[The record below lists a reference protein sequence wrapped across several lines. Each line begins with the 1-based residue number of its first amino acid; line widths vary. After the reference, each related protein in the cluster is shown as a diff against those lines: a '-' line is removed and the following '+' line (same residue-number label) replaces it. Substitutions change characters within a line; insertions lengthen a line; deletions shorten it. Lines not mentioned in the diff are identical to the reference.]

1 MKRVELYK
9 NLLENIL
16 NQYSGIYKGS
26 DDFADIQDYLEDSN
40 IAQALD
46 KLISTATLRPSLK
59 PLLQTISDFMA
70 DGSVELEAIVHV
82 FGYLKMFQKHSD
94 KKYSRQLSYF
104 DNNLIVVETSTL
116 YKDVSETYSLEC
128 LLFMEMI
135 MTNNDR
141 QKKLLKE
148 LCYKKNGDTFII
160 QVNKVG
166 LGLSEQDCKN
176 KTGNLYAYALAASMN
191 NKKVIDI
198 PEELQFSWK
207 TIPILASF
215 NYNKD
220 IVYKEYYDIYDV
232 LNDWLHTKD
241 ILTAFLKMYQIA
253 EYMIYRKQMSEIVN
267 RANVKQSFL
276 REAKNLSSK
285 YTKNERDTVISNF
298 SKLFT
303 NFSLNATEVQN
314 SWNFVD
320 KYFGTK
326 NGNHYLDTT
335 LSRQEEIDKGVARFI
350 YDTRCAIVHNKESEF
365 HILYNN
371 YDEYKDIV
379 PLMFSINKIMSE
391 KIMEIINTVNPPIHY
406 NQQKLDLY

>member
-16 NQYSGIYKGS
+16 KQYSGINSGS
-26 DDFADIQDYLEDSN
+26 DDFADVQDYLDDRN
-40 IAQALD
+40 IIQALD
-46 KLISTATLRPSLK
+46 KLISTVTLQTPLK
-59 PLLQTISDFMA
+59 PLLQTISNFIA
-70 DGSVELEAIVHV
+70 DGSVELDATVQVMGHIM
-82 FGYLKMFQKHSD
+82 MFQKHSD
-94 KKYSRQLSYF
+94 KKYSRPLSYF
-104 DNNLIVVETSTL
+104 DDKLKVVEICTL
-116 YKDVSETYSLEC
+116 YKSASETYSLES
-128 LLFMEMI
+128 LLLLEII
-135 MTNNDR
+135 MTDMKR

-148 LCYKKNGDTFII
+148 LCQQAYGDTYII
-160 QVNKVG
+160 QFDKTAI
-166 LGLSEQDCKN
+166 GLSRNEKN
-176 KTGNLYAYALAASMN
+176 DYENLYAYALAASMN

-198 PEELQFSWK
+198 PKGLQFSWG
-207 TIPILASF
+207 TTPILASF

-232 LNDWLHTKD
+232 LNDWLHAED

-253 EYMIYRKQMSEIVN
+253 EYMVYRKQMAEIVN

-276 REAKNLSSK
+276 RETKNLSSK
-285 YTKNERDTVISNF
+285 YTKNERDTVISNLSKIF
-298 SKLFT
+298 SNFT
-303 NFSLNATEVQN
+303 LDATEVAN
-314 SWNFVD
+314 TWYFVD

-326 NGNHYLDTT
+326 NGNHYLDTAQ
-335 LSRQEEIDKGVARFI
+335 SPQDIDKGVARFI

-391 KIMEIINTVNPPIHY
+391 KIMEIINVVNPPIHY
-406 NQQKLDLY
+406 NNQKLDLY

>member
-16 NQYSGIYKGS
+16 NQYSGINKGS
-26 DDFADIQDYLEDSN
+26 EDFVDIQDYLDNSN
-40 IAQALD
+40 IIQALD
-46 KLISTATLRPSLK
+46 KLISTATLRSPLK
-59 PLLQTISDFMA
+59 PLLQTISDFVT
-70 DGSVELEAIVHV
+70 DGSIELEENVLLTGQI
-82 FGYLKMFQKHSD
+82 KMFQKHSD
-94 KKYSRQLSYF
+94 KKYSRSLSYF
-104 DNNLIVVETSTL
+104 DANLKVVETCTL

-128 LLFMEMI
+128 LLFLEVI

-141 QKKLLKE
+141 QKNLLRE
-148 LCYKKNGDTFII
+148 LCRKKLGDTFII
-160 QVNKVG
+160 QVNRIG
-166 LGLSEQDCKN
+166 LGLSDQECSN
-176 KTGNLYAYALAASMN
+176 LENLYAYALAASMN

-198 PEELQFSWK
+198 PKGLQFSWG
-207 TIPILASF
+207 TTPILASF

-232 LNDWLHTKD
+232 LNDWLHAED

-253 EYMIYRKQMSEIVN
+253 EYMVYRKQMAEIVN

-276 REAKNLSSK
+276 RETKNLSSK

-298 SKLFT
+298 SKLFA
-303 NFSLNATEVQN
+303 NFTLDATEVAN

-326 NGNHYLDTT
+326 NGNHYLDTAQ
-335 LSRQEEIDKGVARFI
+335 SPQNIDKGVACFI

-391 KIMEIINTVNPPIHY
+391 KIMEIINTVNPSIHY
-406 NQQKLDLY
+406 NNQRLDLY